1 MQAASAGDG
10 GGFLQAASGLSP
22 QPGCGDT
29 ARPPLLT
36 PPPLPR
42 RHSIHM
48 PHSHPAARL
57 LPTAHLS
64 TLPYPPL
71 KKQRDPNLA
80 VVVGWWELHLES
92 KTSSEGSLRC
102 GLLINWV
109 REDLTTKAEMCIFVP

>member
-1 MQAASAGDG
+1 MVVDSCRLLPAFPRNQSAGHRPTPASH
-10 GGFLQAASGLSP
+10 AAPTSH
-22 QPGCGDT
+22 
-29 ARPPLLT
+29 AAPP
-36 PPPLPR
+36 PR

>member
-1 MQAASAGDG
+1 MVVDSCRLLPAFPRNQSAGTPPDPR
-10 GGFLQAASGLSP
+10 FSR
-22 QPGCGDT
+22 
-29 ARPPLLT
+29 RPHFSRR
-36 PPPLPR
+36 PPLPR

-57 LPTAHLS
+57 LLTAHLS
-64 TLPYPPL
+64 TRPYPPL

-109 REDLTTKAEMCIFVP
+109 RGDLTTKAEMCIFVP